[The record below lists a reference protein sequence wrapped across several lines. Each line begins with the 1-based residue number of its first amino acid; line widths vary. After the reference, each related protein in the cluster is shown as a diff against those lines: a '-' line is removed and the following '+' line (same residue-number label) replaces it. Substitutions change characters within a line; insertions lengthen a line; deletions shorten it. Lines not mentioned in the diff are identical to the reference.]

1 MSWRDVPFPISH
13 LTPVAGEVATE
24 KRNLDPLAG
33 RLFFFLMYDSIT
45 FMYDKGHVGVGERE
59 SENRCWCRGT
69 AMLVSGNSNVGVG
82 EHAMLV
88 SAERCMFM
96 SGLRSTSCQAT
107 FCTSRTLCTL
117 RTVYALFARL
127 ERRRTGLAEE
137 CQAKAKAKTI
147 LARSNG
153 VCVKARAKNIY
164 LFTTY
169 SISKPYGLC
178 SRRLSRFVP
187 LSSHCSTGS
196 RFRYAGLDV
205 ETSALEVRRPK
216 TKKSYSLYVYLVYL
230 DFAGFMRHERLL
242 RAMLAAI
249 LQAYDKRTHTPYT
262 WGWEG

>member
-13 LTPVAGEVATE
+13 LTPVAGRLPL
-24 KRNLDPLAG
+24 KREISTHWQAG
-33 RLFFFLMYDSIT
+33 CFFSNVWLYYIYVWQGS
-45 FMYDKGHVGVGERE
+45 R
-59 SENRCWCRGT
+59 WCRGT
-69 AMLVSGNSNVGVG
+69 RVGEQMLVSGNSNVGVG
-82 EHAMLV
+82 EQQCWCRGTCMLV
-88 SAERCMFM
+88 SADEH
-96 SGLRSTSCQAT
+96 SCQATSTLRT

-178 SRRLSRFVP
+178 SRSW
-187 LSSHCSTGS
+187 
-196 RFRYAGLDV
+196 AGLCR
-205 ETSALEVRRPK
+205 SAPTAQPAPGFAMPGLMSRRLPWR
-216 TKKSYSLYVYLVYL
+216 
-230 DFAGFMRHERLL
+230 FAGLKQRS
-242 RAMLAAI
+242 
-249 LQAYDKRTHTPYT
+249 HTLCMFI
-262 WGWEG
+262 